1 MKIAVIGTGR
11 VGTVLGTRWAQAGHE
26 VLFGSRKSDDETMD
40 ALKSLTGVDVVSPE
54 EAAQGSEMVLLAI
67 PWPAAKAVIENL
79 GDLAG
84 KVVIDCTNP
93 LGPDFTMD
101 LSGPSAAE
109 QIASW
114 ATGATVVK
122 AFNTTGS
129 KNMADPVLEGKPLAM
144 LVCSDDVEAKSKV
157 LGLAGQLGFD
167 AIDAGALS
175 KARYLEAM
183 AFVWISQAY
192 AEQWGPDFGFAVLR
206 RS

>member
-26 VLFGSRKSDDETMD
+26 VLFGSRRSNDETME
-40 ALKSLTGVDVVSPE
+40 ALKSLTGVDVVSPKD
-54 EAAQGSEMVLLAI
+54 AAEGSDMVLLAI
-67 PWPAAKAVIENL
+67 PWTAAQAVIENL
-79 GDLAG
+79 GDLTG
-84 KVVIDCTNP
+84 KIVIDCTNP

-101 LSGPSAAE
+101 LNGPSAAE
-109 QIASW
+109 QVAAW

-129 KNMADPVLEGKPLAM
+129 KNMADPVIEGKPLAM
-144 LVCSDDVEAKSKV
+144 LACSDDAEAKSQV
-157 LGLAGQLGFD
+157 LDLAAQLGFD
-167 AIDAGALS
+167 AIDAGTLS

-206 RS
+206 RE